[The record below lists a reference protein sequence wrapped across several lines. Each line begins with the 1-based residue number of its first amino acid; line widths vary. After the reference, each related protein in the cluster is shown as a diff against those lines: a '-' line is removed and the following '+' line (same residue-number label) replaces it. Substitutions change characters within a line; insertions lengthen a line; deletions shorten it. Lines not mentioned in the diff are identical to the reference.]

1 MLPNVQKEGGGGAS
15 KAFLNQKAL
24 QKLVLWDIF
33 KTSNGRFSTNP
44 QGRVE
49 KLEHND
55 NSSDPD
61 PVVKR
66 SWSVGEVIL

>member
-1 MLPNVQKEGGGGAS
+1 MFKRKEGGGVNS
-15 KAFLNQKAL
+15 FLTKKNCRIGVVGHLRDVKWQIL
-24 QKLVLWDIF
+24 FV
-33 KTSNGRFSTNP
+33 P

-66 SWSVGEVIL
+66 SWSVGEVIF

>member
-1 MLPNVQKEGGGGAS
+1 MFKRKGGGGVNS
-15 KAFLNQKAL
+15 FFDQKNCRIGVVGHL
-24 QKLVLWDIF
+24 RDVKWQILFV
-33 KTSNGRFSTNP
+33 P

-66 SWSVGEVIL
+66 SWSVGEVIFF